1 VRTRIAL
8 LPPDRRAT
16 ALAEYE
22 ERKKF
27 FEEIS
32 QLPEAERRQK
42 LEERMNQPA
51 TQARMENGMTRRGA
65 MQTAEQ
71 RAERYRNYAER
82 KSASQ
87 NQ

>member
-1 VRTRIAL
+1 
-8 LPPDRRAT
+8 
-16 ALAEYE
+16 
-22 ERKKF
+22 
-27 FEEIS
+27 
-32 QLPEAERRQK
+32 
-42 LEERMNQPA
+42 
-51 TQARMENGMTRRGA
+51 MENGMTRRGA